1 VAVMRDI
8 TALKELDAM
17 KDEFVATV
25 SHDLRS
31 PLTFMRGYVDM
42 IPTVGHLNEKQ
53 QEFVDRI
60 LRGINQMAELIDD
73 LLDIGRIEAGVGI
86 ELAPCA
92 VGGLVRLVV
101 ADSLGRAEAKN
112 LRLQLELPSTLP
124 PIIGDEAL
132 IKRAVANLVDNAIKY
147 TLEGSVTVRV
157 RERDSYLVV
166 SVSDTGIGIAPADQM
181 RLFEKFYRIK
191 RRDTI
196 RIKGTG
202 LGLAIVK
209 SIAER
214 HHGKAWVESKLGE
227 GSTFYLA
234 LPKEQPERL

>member
-1 VAVMRDI
+1 M
-8 TALKELDAM
+8 
-17 KDEFVATV
+17 
-25 SHDLRS
+25 S
-31 PLTFMRGYVDM
+31 
-42 IPTVGHLNEKQ
+42 
-53 QEFVDRI
+53 
-60 LRGINQMAELIDD
+60 ELIDD

-86 ELAPCA
+86 EMAPCE
-92 VGGLVRLVV
+92 VGSLVKTVV

-112 LRLQLELPSTLP
+112 LKLQLGLPPTLP
-124 PIIGDEAL
+124 RIVGDGTL

-147 TLEGSVTVRV
+147 TPEGSVTVRV
-157 RERDSYLVV
+157 RETDNYLVV

-209 SIAER
+209 SIAGR
-214 HHGKAWVESKLGE
+214 HNGKVWVESKLGE
-227 GSTFYLA
+227 GSIFYLA
-234 LPKEQPERL
+234 LPIEQPER